1 MGHVETGCPY
11 LAPPFYPPPQ
21 GPLRQSRDPDR
32 ENCPSLTK
40 LAPFILLLF
49 AISSSGYKNS
59 LRSRS
64 YVEIARAAPRATS
77 MQLVIRYPALASSIH
92 FGLALR
98 PLKAACIFAGSNS
111 GNT

>member
-1 MGHVETGCPY
+1 MGKEETRCPS
-11 LAPPFYPPPQ
+11 LSQTFYDPPQ

-49 AISSSGYKNS
+49 AIGSSGHKNS

-77 MQLVIRYPALASSIH
+77 MQLVISGVGFIYAFRS
-92 FGLALR
+92 G
-98 PLKAACIFAGSNS
+98 FA
-111 GNT
+111 TA

>member
-1 MGHVETGCPY
+1 MGKEETRCPS
-11 LAPPFYPPPQ
+11 LSQTFYDQPE
-21 GPLRQSRDPDR
+21 GPLRQSREPDR
-32 ENCPSLTK
+32 ENWPSLTK

-49 AISSSGYKNS
+49 AIGSSGYKNS

-64 YVEIARAAPRATS
+64 YVEIARAAPCATS

-98 PLKAACIFAGSNS
+98 PLKAACIFAGSNAE
-111 GNT
+111 NT

>member
-1 MGHVETGCPY
+1 MRETRVLT
-11 LAPPFYPPPQ
+11 LAPTLSAPPQ

-49 AISSSGYKNS
+49 AIGSSGYKNS
-59 LRSRS
+59 LRTRS

-77 MQLVIRYPALASSIH
+77 MQLVIRYSALASAIH

-98 PLKAACIFAGSNS
+98 PLKAACIFASSNAE
-111 GNT
+111 NT